1 MKDREGGQRR
11 RRCRAPLA
19 TVGAYLMRLVRED
32 GAQTCP
38 RQAGKGGG
46 KPLWF
51 DGRQNDQFRRRCR
64 ADRALRRLL
73 APSKRPTLSSIA
85 P

>member
-1 MKDREGGQRR
+1 MKEREGGRRR
-11 RRCRAPLA
+11 RRCRPPAA
-19 TVGAYLMRLVRED
+19 TVGGSLMRLMRED

-38 RQAGKGGG
+38 RQAGKVEG

-51 DGRQNDQFRRRCR
+51 DGRQNDRFRRRCR

-73 APSKRPTLSSIA
+73 VPSKRPNLSSIA

>member
-1 MKDREGGQRR
+1 MKDREGGSDGDD
-11 RRCRAPLA
+11 AAPPLA

-32 GAQTCP
+32 GPKTCP
-38 RQAGKGGG
+38 RQAGKVEG

-51 DGRQNDQFRRRCR
+51 DGRQNDRFRRRCR

-73 APSKRPTLSSIA
+73 VPSKRPNLSSIA